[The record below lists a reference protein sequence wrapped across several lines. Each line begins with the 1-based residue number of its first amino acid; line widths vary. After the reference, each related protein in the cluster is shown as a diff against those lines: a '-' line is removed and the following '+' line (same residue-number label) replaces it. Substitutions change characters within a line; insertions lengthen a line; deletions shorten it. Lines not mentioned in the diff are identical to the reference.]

1 MTALSIG
8 KAWDE
13 AKAALQANRKLI
25 VPVALGMVLLPAVIV
40 SMVEPQ
46 VTPGQQPPPG
56 PWMLVALAM
65 VIIMIIG
72 EIAIV
77 VLVNGWRGSVGGAIG
92 QAARRTPTF
101 ILAALA
107 LMIPMVLLFSVVLAV
122 AALGSI
128 ESGQFNWA
136 SLSGTGWLLLLLCF
150 FLLLYI
156 SVRLL
161 PLMAVVACEPVGPI
175 RALKRSFHIT
185 SGHFWRLLGFLVL
198 LMTAFLIVALTVG
211 AVIGALVTFAF
222 GRPEPWSISLVLI
235 ALAGGLVQA
244 GFVMVY
250 SAMLARIYAQL
261 GAGQAT
267 VPEVRREDEA

>member
-8 KAWDE
+8 RAWDE

-46 VTPGQQPPPG
+46 VAPGEQPPPG
-56 PWMLVALAM
+56 LWMLVALAM
-65 VIIMIIG
+65 IIVMIIG

-77 VLVNGWRGSVGGAIG
+77 LLVNGWRGSVGNAIG
-92 QAARRTPTF
+92 QAARRMPIF
-101 ILAALA
+101 ILAALS
-107 LMIPMVLLFSVVLAV
+107 LMIPVILLFSIVLAMT
-122 AALGSI
+122 AIGSI
-128 ESGQFNWA
+128 ESGQFDWA
-136 SLSGTGWLLLLLCF
+136 NLGGTSWVLLLLCF
-150 FLLLYI
+150 ILLLYV

-175 RALKRSFHIT
+175 GALRRSFMIT
-185 SGHFWRLLGFLVL
+185 SGHFWRLLGFLIL
-198 LMTAFLIVALTVG
+198 LMIAFLIVALTVG
-211 AVIGALVTFAF
+211 AVVGALVTFAF
-222 GRPEPWSISLVLI
+222 GRPEPWTISLVLI

-261 GAGQAT
+261 GAGEAT
-267 VPEVRREDEA
+267 VPEVKREG